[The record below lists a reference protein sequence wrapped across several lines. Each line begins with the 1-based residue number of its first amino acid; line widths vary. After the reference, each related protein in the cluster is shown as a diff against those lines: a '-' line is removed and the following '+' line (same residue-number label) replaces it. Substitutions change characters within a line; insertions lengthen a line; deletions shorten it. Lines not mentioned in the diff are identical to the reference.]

1 MIRVIFCLIFLQSN
15 FCQIA
20 IANVE
25 CNGQLK
31 PIGDTSCNDFL
42 QPPSNFGFVGVIN
55 RPLNGPKPSSTTAQS
70 YTSKSSTSRIGRD
83 LSAEG
88 TGRKET
94 TYLDGTLYPY

>member
-15 FCQIA
+15 FCQIE
-20 IANVE
+20 IANLE

-55 RPLNGPKPSSTTAQS
+55 RPLNGPKPSSTTTQS
-70 YTSKSSTSRIGRD
+70 STSKSSTSSIAPTTLESISEEKID
-83 LSAEG
+83 EG
-88 TGRKET
+88 T
-94 TYLDGTLYPY
+94 L